1 MIRLD
6 LKDIWNGVLRV
17 WAGEPLD
24 PIEGGLLGESCA
36 IQRPSKEE
44 YHGFIRKMVNCSF
57 SNAPS

>member
-6 LKDIWNGVLRV
+6 LNDIWNGVLRV
-17 WAGEPLD
+17 WEGK
-24 PIEGGLLGESCA
+24 PIEGGLHGGGYA

-44 YHGFIRKMVNCSF
+44 YHGFIRKTVNCSF